1 MTSFLQKLHR
11 TVYPHNTLHISS
23 LKRGDWYDVDTKMFE
38 AMFTL
43 LCEYVENEC
52 AHMML
57 MDTKKYSL
65 LTRLKHR
72 WLPRTLRRPFS
83 RKLGLEYLDWMMN
96 VEDCHQ
102 YQVDMC
108 QMTKDLYLWYNDEY
122 PLLQDPYETLKD
134 PEFLFLDSNDN
145 PTNEFTSSNQ
155 VIKGKNYSV
164 MNRFHPNYS
173 KLLENVHDIE
183 ESQKNLIDTKLED
196 LLAIRRSLWT

>member
-11 TVYPHNTLHISS
+11 TVYPHHTLHIPS
-23 LKRGDWYDVDTKMFE
+23 LKRGEWYDVDTKMFE

-72 WLPRTLRRPFS
+72 WLPRNLRRSFS

-96 VEDCHQ
+96 VDGCHQ
-102 YQVDMC
+102 YQIDMS

-122 PLLQDPYETLKD
+122 PLLQDPYEVLQD
-134 PEFLFLDSNDN
+134 PPFIFLDSDNN
-145 PTNEFTSSNQ
+145 PTNEFVTSTSTHQ
-155 VIKGKNYSV
+155 
-164 MNRFHPNYS
+164 MNRFHPEYS
-173 KLLENVHDIE
+173 KMLDTIHEME
-183 ESQKNLIDTKLED
+183 ERQKNLIDTKLED
-196 LLAIRRSLWT
+196 LLAVRRSLWT

>member
-1 MTSFLQKLHR
+1 
-11 TVYPHNTLHISS
+11 
-23 LKRGDWYDVDTKMFE
+23 MFE

-72 WLPRTLRRPFS
+72 WLPRNLRKPFS

-96 VEDCHQ
+96 VEGCHQ
-102 YQVDMC
+102 YQIDMF

-134 PEFLFLDSNDN
+134 PEFIFLDSNDN
-145 PTNEFTSSNQ
+145 PTNEFSSSNQ
-155 VIKGKNYSV
+155 V

-173 KLLENVHDIE
+173 KLLDTIHEME

-196 LLAIRRSLWT
+196 LLAVRRSLWT

>member
-11 TVYPHNTLHISS
+11 TVYPHNTLHIPS
-23 LKRGDWYDVDTKMFE
+23 LKRGEWYDVDTKMFE

-72 WLPRTLRRPFS
+72 WLPRNLRKPFS

-108 QMTKDLYLWYNDEY
+108 QMTKNLYLWYNDEY
-122 PLLQDPYETLKD
+122 PLLQDPYETLQD

-145 PTNEFTSSNQ
+145 PTNEFSSSTQ
-155 VIKGKNYSV
+155 VIGKQNYSV
-164 MNRFHPNYS
+164 MNKFHPDYS

-183 ESQKNLIDTKLED
+183 ESQKNLIDMKLED